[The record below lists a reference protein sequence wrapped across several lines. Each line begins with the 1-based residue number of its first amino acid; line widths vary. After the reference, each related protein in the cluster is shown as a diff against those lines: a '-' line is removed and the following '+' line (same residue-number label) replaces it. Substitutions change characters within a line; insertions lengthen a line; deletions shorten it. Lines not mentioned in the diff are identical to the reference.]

1 MNAPKLAP
9 KTVVGFTLAAA
20 VVAAVGA
27 GVWWLT
33 QKKPWAGQPLPTTN
47 TDPNK
52 APITVGIATGY
63 NPVKYASTEVDL
75 THLNQVDGYR
85 YAGGLI

>member
-27 GVWWLT
+27 GVWWMT
-33 QKKPWAGQPLPTTN
+33 QKKPWTPAPIPTTN

-52 APITVGIATGY
+52 PAVNVTVATGY
-63 NPVKYASTEVDL
+63 NPVNYNTAEVDL